1 MVFYVLGITEQAR
14 KHTSKKQNQKGIV
27 CNDFD
32 LSPSY
37 TSTLQCVVCD
47 CLAKFSNILFLL
59 LYAIMLFLPYLIL
72 CFLPV
77 IKNKTTD
84 IHLNCIKIYM
94 QGFNKN

>member
-1 MVFYVLGITEQAR
+1 MKIFFIDLLVDLMVFYVLGITEQAR
-14 KHTSKKQNQKGIV
+14 KHTAKKQNQKGIV

-59 LYAIMLFLPYLIL
+59 LLCYNGIFALPYSMLSS
-72 CFLPV
+72 C
-77 IKNKTTD
+77 N
-84 IHLNCIKIYM
+84 
-94 QGFNKN
+94 